1 MTSKG
6 QVNVI
11 LSIVIVL
18 LLGIT
23 ALLVYQNL
31 QLRQLIKN
39 KPENQTEVEEPF
51 KTPTQETTISTTP
64 IPSPIPTTNIP
75 AGWQIYKNEKYG
87 FQIAYPPKYKALTDK
102 ENLYS
107 WPNAV
112 VLIYSGGQSYDLPI
126 EVWNS
131 ESEYQAKYKNEP
143 NLVVKK
149 VSGKVITLLNANQS
163 TEVEQLIETF
173 SVLE

>member
-1 MTSKG
+1 MASKG
-6 QVNVI
+6 QTNVI
-11 LSIVIVL
+11 LAIVIVL
-18 LLGIT
+18 LLGVA

-31 QLRQLIKN
+31 QLQQLIKN
-39 KPENQTEVEEPF
+39 KPENQTEIEETVEM
-51 KTPTQETTISTTP
+51 PTQEATISATP
-64 IPSPIPTTNIP
+64 IPSPIPTTSVP
-75 AGWQIYKNEKYG
+75 AGWQIYKNQKYG

-102 ENLYS
+102 ENLYG

-112 VLIYSGGQSYDLPI
+112 ALIYSGEQSYDLPI

-131 ESEYQAKYKNEP
+131 ESEYQSKYKNEP

-149 VSGKVITLLNANQS
+149 VNGKFITLLNANQS
-163 TEVEQLIETF
+163 IEVKQIIETF